1 MFYVSDEIKN
11 KSGNF
16 TVNYMSKPNLYH
28 VLYIDD
34 YTCGDDSTEIKPNYI
49 QYTIQLL
56 NPDSLGNPTE
66 HFGDDETG
74 NQENRTERTVAL
86 ISKSVKKYKCIALSL
101 SVTLFAWH
109 LIKCFV

>member
-1 MFYVSDEIKN
+1 
-11 KSGNF
+11 
-16 TVNYMSKPNLYH
+16 MSKPSLYH

-74 NQENRTERTVAL
+74 NQENRTERAVAL
-86 ISKSVKKYKCIALSL
+86 ISKSVKKYSIEFVNY
-101 SVTLFAWH
+101 SVCLASD
-109 LIKCFV
+109 

>member
-1 MFYVSDEIKN
+1 
-11 KSGNF
+11 
-16 TVNYMSKPNLYH
+16 MSKPNLYH

-74 NQENRTERTVAL
+74 NQENRTERAVAL
-86 ISKSVKKYKCIALSL
+86 ISKSVKKYSIEFVSY
-101 SVTLFAWH
+101 SVCLASD
-109 LIKCFV
+109 

>member
-16 TVNYMSKPNLYH
+16 TLNYMSKPNLCH

-74 NQENRTERTVAL
+74 NQENRTERAVAL
-86 ISKSVKKYKCIALSL
+86 ISKSVKKYSIEFVSY
-101 SVTLFAWH
+101 SVCLASD
-109 LIKCFV
+109 

>member
-34 YTCGDDSTEIKPNYI
+34 YTCGDDNTEIKPNYI

-74 NQENRTERTVAL
+74 NHENRTERAVAL
-86 ISKSVKKYKCIALSL
+86 ISKSVKKYSIEFVSY
-101 SVTLFAWH
+101 SVCLASD
-109 LIKCFV
+109 